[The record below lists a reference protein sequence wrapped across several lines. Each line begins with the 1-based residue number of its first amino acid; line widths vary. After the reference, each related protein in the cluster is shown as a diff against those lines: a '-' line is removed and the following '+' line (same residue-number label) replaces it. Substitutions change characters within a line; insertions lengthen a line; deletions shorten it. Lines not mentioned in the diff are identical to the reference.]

1 MFGRL
6 RSVLGR
12 RERED
17 DPLVKVAGVPNR
29 RDADTCLEALEAKG
43 IRADVKE
50 DAHNVGAFELWVR
63 ASQEPQARL
72 VMGLSGRSVIR
83 LPRQRPEDEARK
95 EKG

>member
-1 MFGRL
+1 MFKRF

-43 IRADVKE
+43 IKADLRE
-50 DAHNVGAFELWVR
+50 DSHHLGALELWVR
-63 ASQEPQARL
+63 ASREPQARL

-83 LPRQRPEDEARK
+83 LPRRHLGDEKR
-95 EKG
+95 EE